1 MKILLDMNLTPRWVG
16 FLHERGYQA
25 VRWSEVGLASANDL
39 EVLRFAAR
47 EGYLLLTH
55 DLDFG
60 DLLAYS
66 REARPSVVIL
76 RGVDLRPEA
85 SGEHL
90 LRVLATAVEE
100 LETGAIVVMD
110 AQRIRV
116 RPLPLG

>member
-16 FLHERGYQA
+16 FLRERGHQA
-25 VRWSEVGLASANDL
+25 VRCSEVGLASASDL
-39 EVLRFAAR
+39 EVLRFAAAH
-47 EGYLLLTH
+47 GYLLLTH

-66 REARPSVVIL
+66 REAGPSVVIL

-85 SGEHL
+85 SGERL
-90 LRVLATAVEE
+90 PQVLAAIAKE
-100 LETGAIVVMD
+100 LEAGAIVVMD
-110 AQRIRV
+110 VRRIRV

>member
-16 FLHERGYQA
+16 FLRERGYRA

-39 EVLRFAAR
+39 EVLRFVAR

-66 REARPSVVIL
+66 REARPSVVICGEWICGP
-76 RGVDLRPEA
+76 RPAESTCCESWRQRWRCSRPE
-85 SGEHL
+85 L
-90 LRVLATAVEE
+90 LW
-100 LETGAIVVMD
+100 
-110 AQRIRV
+110 
-116 RPLPLG
+116 